1 MDGNSSSQADTG
13 LTSRS
18 LEVAT
23 LPKPSEGVSPAM
35 LAARLSTW
43 ASDQVDRDHRKCI
56 GQFFTPLSVAKFM
69 ALLVDVHPEVRIL
82 DPGCGTAVL
91 TCALIE
97 RLAAS
102 KVCRKI
108 QVVGYD
114 VDKRM
119 VELARLALEETSKF
133 CSSRNVALEFD
144 IREDD
149 FVNATGTRLA
159 FQSGPEDI
167 TTEPFDVITCNPPYV
182 KLRNGDPRAVIA
194 KNVGAGVSNTYALF
208 MMLSAYLLKPGGQ
221 MVFITPR
228 SFCSGHYFA
237 RFRREFFRMVQPAH
251 IHVFDSRTETFAS
264 DNVLQESVI
273 LKTVKTHRDPAVNYL
288 ASVSSSV
295 GMRDLE
301 KSRFRK
307 ISLDKILDTTSPIRP
322 LRLPTS
328 HGDERVL
335 DYVDSWP
342 RRLGSL
348 GLRVSTGPVVPF
360 RAKQHLSSLSAYS
373 SGKAVPLLWSHHVGP
388 MRITWPSKK
397 TGRKPEAIAVC
408 EGSRELLVPLATCV
422 LVRRFSPKEWP
433 SRIVASVLSPIQFP
447 SLTHIGL
454 ENHLNYI
461 YRIGV
466 EMSTDEACGLALILN
481 SPILNRYFRILN
493 GNTQVSATELRSL
506 PLPSLDTIKRL
517 GKLWLKRSTEWN
529 NTAANDLICEV
540 IAPPKE
546 LIDIEE
552 TRGNGKS

>member
-1 MDGNSSSQADTG
+1 
-13 LTSRS
+13 
-18 LEVAT
+18 
-23 LPKPSEGVSPAM
+23 M

-56 GQFFTPLSVAKFM
+56 GQFFTPLPVAKFM
-69 ALLVDVHPEVRIL
+69 ALLVDIRPSIRIL

-102 KVCRKI
+102 KACRKI

-119 VELARLALEETSKF
+119 VELARLALEQASKF

-149 FVNATGTRLA
+149 FVTAARAELA
-159 FQSGPEDI
+159 FHPDLEDS
-167 TTEPFDVITCNPPYV
+167 TNALFDVIICNPPYI
-182 KLRNGDPRAVIA
+182 KLRNSDSRAAIA

-208 MMLSAYLLKPGGQ
+208 MMLSAYLLKPNGQ

-251 IHVFDSRTETFAS
+251 IHVFDSRTETFTS

-273 LKTVKTHRDPAVNYL
+273 LKTVKTPRDPAISYL

-328 HGDERVL
+328 HGDERLL

-360 RAKQHLSSLSAYS
+360 RAKHHLSSLDACE

-388 MRITWPSKK
+388 MRITWPSKN
-397 TGRKPEAIAVC
+397 TRMKPEAIAVC
-408 EGSRELLVPLATCV
+408 EGSRELLVPLATCI
-422 LVRRFSPKEWP
+422 LVRRFSPKEIP
-433 SRIVASVLSPIQFP
+433 SRIVASVLSPDQFP
-447 SLTHIGL
+447 SLTYIGL

-461 YRIGV
+461 YRYGG
-466 EMSTDEACGLALILN
+466 EMSIEEASGLALLLN
-481 SPILNRYFRILN
+481 SPILDRYFRILN

-506 PLPSLDTIKRL
+506 PLPSPDNIKRL
-517 GKLWLKRSTEWN
+517 GSLWLKKDIRWERTVATELLQE
-529 NTAANDLICEV
+529 TLS
-540 IAPPKE
+540 PPKGI
-546 LIDIEE
+546 LRMEE
-552 TRGNGKS
+552 SRKYE